1 LDIERLKKEIIS
13 DEGVVFEIYLD
24 HLGFKTFGV
33 GHLVNKNDPEF
44 NLRQGIPISKKRV
57 DDCFSTDIQI
67 CVLECSSLYREFQS
81 FPEEV
86 QLIIANMM
94 FNLGQTRLAKFK
106 DMKKALDNQDYKA
119 AAAAMVDSRWYNQV
133 PNRAKRLV
141 ERMKNVSDT

>member
-1 LDIERLKKEIIS
+1 MDIEKLKSEIIS
-13 DEGVVFEIYLD
+13 DEGIVFKVYLD
-24 HLGFKTFGV
+24 HFGHKTLGV
-33 GHLVNKNDPEF
+33 GHLINKSDPEF
-44 NLRQGIPISKKRV
+44 PLKKDTPVSKERV
-57 DDCFSTDIQI
+57 DECFSTDIEI
-67 CVLECSSLYREFQS
+67 CVLECSSLHREFQS

-141 ERMKNVSDT
+141 ERMKNVPNT

>member
-1 LDIERLKKEIIS
+1 M
-13 DEGVVFEIYLD
+13 
-24 HLGFKTFGV
+24 
-33 GHLVNKNDPEF
+33 
-44 NLRQGIPISKKRV
+44 

-106 DMKKALDNQDYKA
+106 DMKKALDNQDYEA
-119 AAAAMVDSRWYNQV
+119 AAAAMIDSRWYNQV

>member
-1 LDIERLKKEIIS
+1 
-13 DEGVVFEIYLD
+13 
-24 HLGFKTFGV
+24 
-33 GHLVNKNDPEF
+33 
-44 NLRQGIPISKKRV
+44 
-57 DDCFSTDIQI
+57 
-67 CVLECSSLYREFQS
+67 
-81 FPEEV
+81 
-86 QLIIANMM
+86 MM